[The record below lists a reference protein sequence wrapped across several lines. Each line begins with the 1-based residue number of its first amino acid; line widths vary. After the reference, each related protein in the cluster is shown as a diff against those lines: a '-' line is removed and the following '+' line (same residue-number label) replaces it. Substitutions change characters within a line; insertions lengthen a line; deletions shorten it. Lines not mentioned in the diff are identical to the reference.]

1 MLPAHA
7 QLCVLSYEHDWC
19 LHDINVTERAD
30 RTAFDPPPSFALVR
44 KTSTDFVRCLRSF
57 TSAHFMLWFAC
68 VCRRGRGVCCG
79 PDRVHPKPQRTRA
92 RARMSRQAGACM
104 RAADRLSTV
113 SVKLALQSILRGRTA
128 DFRVV
133 LLHERASATAHRHH
147 PVVADEPHQCGGGRL
162 EGMLAR
168 VLSACVRVWAN
179 ACACVRACARS
190 LVCVGRSSVGS
201 DQLKRRG
208 RVVCRGAPESDR
220 TLHAVS
226 HQRKA
231 PLFIRALLPA
241 AHCGRQ
247 RRGSYRR

>member
-1 MLPAHA
+1 MASFAQTISYTHTPAHMNMLCSSCMQVEVRGVVLPAHA

-104 RAADRLSTV
+104 RACVQPIGSRQCPSSWRCNQS
-113 SVKLALQSILRGRTA
+113 SVAVQLIFGLCFFTSVQVPPPIATTQEWRMSHI
-128 DFRVV
+128 
-133 LLHERASATAHRHH
+133 SAAEAGWR
-147 PVVADEPHQCGGGRL
+147 EC
-162 EGMLAR
+162 
-168 VLSACVRVWAN
+168 S
-179 ACACVRACARS
+179 RAC
-190 LVCVGRSSVGS
+190 
-201 DQLKRRG
+201 
-208 RVVCRGAPESDR
+208 
-220 TLHAVS
+220 
-226 HQRKA
+226 
-231 PLFIRALLPA
+231 
-241 AHCGRQ
+241 
-247 RRGSYRR
+247 